1 MVINRYKVAVGYDLG
16 ERGPSDWRPEGHHLE
31 TAKEIPLE
39 SRTGATA
46 TITYVDRNRI
56 RFDGPWSMSYQ
67 RKGTQEET
75 QLAYGLLFV
84 VAFFLLAFYLSKN

>member
-39 SRTGATA
+39 SSKGEKA